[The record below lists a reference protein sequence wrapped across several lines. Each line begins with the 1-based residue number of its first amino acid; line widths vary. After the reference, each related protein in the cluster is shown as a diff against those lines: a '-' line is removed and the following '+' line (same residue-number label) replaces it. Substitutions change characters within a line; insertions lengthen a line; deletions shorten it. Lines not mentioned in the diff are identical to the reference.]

1 MPRGA
6 VEAILRAARNC
17 PSTNNTQ
24 PWSTIVAQGD
34 TRDAL
39 AKAMLAKFDAGDQL
53 GHVHSPRSPAYN
65 VFI

>member
-39 AKAMLAKFDAGDQL
+39 VKGMLAKFDAGGRL
-53 GHVHSPRSPAYN
+53 GRINPRSYHN
-65 VFI
+65 TQCI